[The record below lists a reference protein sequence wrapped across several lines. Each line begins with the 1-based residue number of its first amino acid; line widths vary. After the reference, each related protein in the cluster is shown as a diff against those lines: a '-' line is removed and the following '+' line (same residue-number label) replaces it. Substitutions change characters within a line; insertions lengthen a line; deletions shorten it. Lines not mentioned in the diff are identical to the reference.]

1 MKKGTE
7 PKLTCA
13 RIIFVIAEEK
23 GVLNNNKRMWVRFVF
38 EQIMAKE
45 KKLQV
50 QS

>member
-1 MKKGTE
+1 MLKGT
-7 PKLTCA
+7 TCA
-13 RIIFVIAEEK
+13 RIIFVNAEEK
-23 GVLNNNKRMWVRFVF
+23 GVLNNNNKRMWVRFVF